1 MEKLSNTMYR
11 EHILEL
17 YKNPQ
22 NFGELKKSTHKHTE
36 FNSLCGDELTIQ
48 LVIEDDK
55 IKDVKF
61 NGSGCVISLVSASLL
76 TNRIK
81 GMEIRDVK
89 SLNRKDIIGLLK
101 IKISPARMKCALLSL
116 EAVRNALK

>member
-1 MEKLSNTMYR
+1 MYR

-22 NFGELKKSTHKHTE
+22 NFGELEKPTHKYTE

-48 LVIEDDK
+48 LVIESDK

-61 NGSGCVISLVSASLL
+61 NVISLVSASLL
-76 TNRIK
+76 TNEIK
-81 GMEIRDVK
+81 GMEIKDVK
-89 SLNRKDIIGLLK
+89 NLNRKDIIDLLK

-116 EAVRNALK
+116 EAVRKAIK

>member
-22 NFGELKKSTHKHTE
+22 NFGELKKPTHKYTE

-76 TNRIK
+76 TNRVK
-81 GMEIRDVK
+81 GMEIREVK
-89 SLNRKDIIGLLK
+89 KLDRKDIIDLLK

-116 EAVRNALK
+116 EAVRKALK

>member
-1 MEKLSNTMYR
+1 MYR

-22 NFGELKKSTHKHTE
+22 NFGELKKPTHKYTE

-48 LVIEDDK
+48 LVIGADK

-81 GMEIRDVK
+81 GMEIMEVK
-89 SLNRKDIIGLLK
+89 KLDRKDIIDLLK